1 MALSKAD
8 FERLRGTAGSFGSRN
23 HAHYLA
29 ETMQCIRA
37 TGDPVEAL
45 VLLRAM
51 WASPYASRPDQKVAL
66 NDVGKWLEQLLGR
79 DPKQTAETVSLQ
91 VGWLRRLTFFATA
104 EQREQNAQSHRP
116 QGGPPRDMVR
126 AFGDRIDGIRRRR
139 QESVKAESEEASRPA
154 APPPPQELPL
164 FVAVRFRD
172 FIVARDVRKKAK
184 ERAKKGKPT
193 NESFLDLLPTDERL
207 APLAVGLCCS
217 TVQTDGFDALFLES
231 EKRNN
236 APVPFFVTDITTIDG
251 KRLAKKIVLTQ
262 PSPTAA

>member
-8 FERLRGTAGSFGSRN
+8 FERLRGAAGSFGSRN

-37 TGDPVEAL
+37 TGEPVEAL

-104 EQREQNAQSHRP
+104 EQREQNAGSHRS
-116 QGGPPRDMVR
+116 QGGPPRDVER
-126 AFGDRIDGIRRRR
+126 AFGNRIDGLRRRR
-139 QESVKAESEEASRPA
+139 EDAAKAERAEQRRP
-154 APPPPQELPL
+154 APPPPPSELPAT
-164 FVAVRFRD
+164 FAAKFRDIIAVRE
-172 FIVARDVRKKAK
+172 VRKTAK
-184 ERAKKGKPT
+184 DRAKKGKPPK
-193 NESFLDLLPTDERL
+193 ESFIDLIPGEERL
-207 APLAVGLCCS
+207 IAIAAGLCCS
-217 TVQTDGFDALFLES
+217 MIQTAGLDGLFQEM
-231 EKRNN
+231 EKSNN
-236 APVPFFVTDITTIDG
+236 APVPFFVTEVITIDG
-251 KRLAKKIVLTQ
+251 KRLAKRIQLT
-262 PSPTAA
+262 PPESSST